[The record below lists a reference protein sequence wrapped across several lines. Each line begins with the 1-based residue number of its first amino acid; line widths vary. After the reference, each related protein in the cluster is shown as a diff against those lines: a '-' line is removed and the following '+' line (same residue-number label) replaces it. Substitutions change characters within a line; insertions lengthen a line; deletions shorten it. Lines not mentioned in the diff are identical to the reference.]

1 MSPQR
6 KKKKKGHEVAK
17 NRNLLSTASSAAKK
31 AKVCLNFFTKLEGKF
46 SCEQFQP
53 PRLNL

>member
-17 NRNLLSTASSAAKK
+17 NRNLLSAASSAAKK

-46 SCEQFQP
+46 SCKQFQP